1 MRPLLPIAAA
11 VLLTAGAVAIPALT
25 QAQDAQGQ
33 ATSSTTTQHYK
44 WKRTHIDVAA
54 MSASMSAQN
63 PNAFSP
69 STATTGDNTADQQP
83 GAINA
88 SPKTPVTSD
97 QQTDGT
103 ATSDSGVMGNSAT
116 TGTQNSP
123 TAPLDDNNMS
133 KPDTSTSTSTSP
145 Q

>member
-1 MRPLLPIAAA
+1 
-11 VLLTAGAVAIPALT
+11 
-25 QAQDAQGQ
+25 
-33 ATSSTTTQHYK
+33 
-44 WKRTHIDVAA
+44 

-69 STATTGDNTADQQP
+69 STATTGDAATDQQP

-88 SPKTPVTSD
+88 TPKTPVTSD
-97 QQTDGT
+97 QQTEGT
-103 ATSDSGVMGNSAT
+103 STSDSGVMGNSAT

-123 TAPLDDNNMS
+123 TTPSDDSSMTAPND
-133 KPDTSTSTSTSP
+133 KTTSTGTSTSP

>member
-1 MRPLLPIAAA
+1 MRPVLPIAAA

-25 QAQDAQGQ
+25 QAQDAQSQ
-33 ATSSTTTQHYK
+33 ATSSAPAQHYK

-69 STATTGDNTADQQP
+69 PAAAGDNAADQQP

-88 SPKTPVTSD
+88 TPKTPVTSD

-116 TGTQNSP
+116 TGAQNSP
-123 TAPLDDNNMS
+123 TTPSDDSSMTAPD
-133 KPDTSTSTSTSP
+133 KSTTGNATSP

>member
-11 VLLTAGAVAIPALT
+11 VLLTAGAAAIPALT
-25 QAQDAQGQ
+25 QAQ
-33 ATSSTTTQHYK
+33 STTTTAKHYK
-44 WKRTHIDVAA
+44 WKKTNIDVAA

-69 STATTGDNTADQQP
+69 STASTGPAAEATDQQP

-88 SPKTPVTSD
+88 APKTPVTSD

-116 TGTQNSP
+116 TGAQNSP
-123 TAPLDDNNMS
+123 TTPSD
-133 KPDTSTSTSTSP
+133 DTSMTAPDKSTPPGAVASP